1 MAIQKNIEISN
12 GITLKYHRIVAI
24 KIITNH
30 AINIEIC
37 SYLNKTARDTE
48 KNAEI
53 GQQLN
58 IYTETEFLTPPY
70 TESYSISEAYEYLK
84 QTEKYSGAKD
94 V

>member
-1 MAIQKNIEISN
+1 MAIQKNIEMTN

-37 SYLNKTARDTE
+37 SYLDKTARDKE
-48 KNAEI
+48 KNTER
-53 GQQLN
+53 GQQLS
-58 IYTETEFLTPPY
+58 IYTETEFVTPPY
-70 TESYSISEAYEYLK
+70 TENYSISEAYEYLK
-84 QTEKYSGAKD
+84 QTEKYSGGTD